1 MAGFG
6 VNVYGANRLIRTL
19 RKADLDVKQLKT
31 INKQAANTVSAAA
44 RIRVPVGV
52 KSRKSSKRYRPGKLS
67 KSIRA
72 GATNRAGVI
81 RAGSKRVPYA
91 NPIHWGWKGTD
102 SRGRHL
108 NIQPNYF
115 ISDAA
120 LATEP
125 VWVKE
130 YEQHMAKVVK
140 SVKGVK

>member
-31 INKQAANTVSAAA
+31 INKQAASTVAAAA
-44 RIRVPVGV
+44 RVRAPVGV
-52 KSRKSSKRYRPGKLS
+52 KSRKSNKRYRPGKLS
-67 KSIRA
+67 KSVRA

-91 NPIHWGWKGTD
+91 TPIHWGWPK
-102 SRGRHL
+102 R
-108 NIQPNYF
+108 NIKPNYF